1 MATARC
7 LQCGSER
14 IRRSRRRSPI
24 ERAIAILGA
33 SLRRCHE
40 CNARFVQIG
49 ASLIRL
55 QDLRRASKYTMFAV
69 AMAIAAVLV
78 LAVVMW
84 FSRAQSNP
92 SSDSAALRVR
102 TGVLCRRILDL

>member
-1 MATARC
+1 MANARC
-7 LQCGSER
+7 LQCGSDR
-14 IRRSRRRSPI
+14 IRRSRRRSRV
-24 ERAIAILGA
+24 EQAIAILGA

-49 ASLIRL
+49 ASLIRV
-55 QDLRRASKYTMFAV
+55 QDLRRASKYTMFAF

-84 FSRAQSNP
+84 LSRSQSNP
-92 SSDSAALRVR
+92 TSDASIRAL
-102 TGVLCRRILDL
+102 TGTLCSRILDS